1 MVVVRWWDERV
12 VPRVVDLTCSGP
24 LADGWRARA
33 CGPVVGQVLE
43 LGFGSGRN
51 LDHYGEG
58 VTRVRAVEPSDLA
71 WEMSADRRAAF
82 GRPVERIGLDGASI
96 DCPDDSV
103 DAVVSTW
110 TLCTI
115 PDLGS
120 ALAETA
126 RVLRPGGALHL
137 VEHSLSPSPRMARA
151 QRRMQ
156 SLWGRVAGGC
166 HLDRNIPTELTAAGF
181 DLPDLRARHAA
192 GLPTPWSW
200 FVTVQA
206 VP

>member
-1 MVVVRWWDERV
+1 MRWWDERV

-24 LADGWRARA
+24 LADSWRART

-51 LDHYGEG
+51 LEHYGEG
-58 VTRVRAVEPSDLA
+58 VTRVLAVEPSDLA

-82 GRPVERIGLDGASI
+82 GRP
-96 DCPDDSV
+96 
-103 DAVVSTW
+103 
-110 TLCTI
+110 
-115 PDLGS
+115 
-120 ALAETA
+120 
-126 RVLRPGGALHL
+126 GGALHL
-137 VEHSLSPSPRMARA
+137 VEHSLPPSPRMARA

-156 SLWGRVAGGC
+156 PLWGRVAGGC
-166 HLDRNIPTELTAAGF
+166 PVDRNIPAELTAAGF
-181 DLPDLRARHAA
+181 DLPDLRARDAA